1 VTLSGSASANQAL
14 TVREDCE
21 RFLPTDNGTNKM
33 LGIGRHLL
41 LLACTGALLSIAP
54 LAAPAAENETST
66 GAQADAGIPVPEIKK
81 LFANNCSWCH
91 GAYGMTA
98 DKGPRLAGTKMTE
111 DEVRERIRHGK
122 EGYMPS
128 FAKVLNEQQIAAFAK
143 YIKSLTPAD

>member
-1 VTLSGSASANQAL
+1 M
-14 TVREDCE
+14 R
-21 RFLPTDNGTNKM
+21 
-33 LGIGRHLL
+33 GIGRRL
-41 LLACTGALLSIAP
+41 LLAACAGALLAIAP

-66 GAQADAGIPVPEIKK
+66 GAQADAEVTVPQVKK

-122 EGYMPS
+122 EGYMPP
-128 FAKVLNEQQIAAFAK
+128 FGKVLNDQQIAAFAK

>member
-1 VTLSGSASANQAL
+1 MV
-14 TVREDCE
+14 
-21 RFLPTDNGTNKM
+21 
-33 LGIGRHLL
+33 
-41 LLACTGALLSIAP
+41 P
-54 LAAPAAENETST
+54 LAVPAAENEAAT
-66 GAQADAGIPVPEIKK
+66 GAEANAAVPLSEIKK

-111 DEVRERIRHGK
+111 EEVRERIRHGK

-128 FAKVLNEQQIAAFAK
+128 FASVLNDKQIAAFAK

>member
-1 VTLSGSASANQAL
+1 MSVSFSRWRRKQDARVWATYAFGRFRRRLAVGRPDYG
-14 TVREDCE
+14 VGGGE
-21 RFLPTDNGTNKM
+21 RGWNGRRGNAE
-33 LGIGRHLL
+33 I
-41 LLACTGALLSIAP
+41 P
-54 LAAPAAENETST
+54 L
-66 GAQADAGIPVPEIKK
+66 PEIKK

-111 DEVRERIRHGK
+111 EEVRERIRHGK

-128 FAKVLNEQQIAAFAK
+128 FAKVLTDPQIAAFAK

>member
-1 VTLSGSASANQAL
+1 ML
-14 TVREDCE
+14 
-21 RFLPTDNGTNKM
+21 DNGQ
-33 LGIGRHLL
+33 RL
-41 LLACTGALLSIAP
+41 LLAACAGALLAIGA
-54 LAAPAAENETST
+54 LAASAAEDETPT
-66 GAQADAGIPVPEIKK
+66 AAQVDSAVTVPEVKK

-122 EGYMPS
+122 QGYMPP
-128 FAKVLNEQQIAAFAK
+128 FGKVLNEQQIAAFAK

>member
-1 VTLSGSASANQAL
+1 MS
-14 TVREDCE
+14 
-21 RFLPTDNGTNKM
+21 RFLLTDNGWDKM
-33 LGIGRHLL
+33 LGIGRGL
-41 LLACTGALLSIAP
+41 LLAALAGGFLSAAP
-54 LAAPAAENETST
+54 LAAPAAENATSS
-66 GAQADAGIPVPEIKK
+66 GAQADTEIPFTEVKK
-81 LFANNCSWCH
+81 RFANNCSWCH

-111 DEVRERIRHGK
+111 EEVRERIRHGK

>member
-1 VTLSGSASANQAL
+1 
-14 TVREDCE
+14 
-21 RFLPTDNGTNKM
+21 M
-33 LGIGRHLL
+33 LGIGRRL
-41 LLACTGALLSIAP
+41 LLAACAVALLAIAQP
-54 LAAPAAENETST
+54 AAPAAENETST
-66 GAQADAGIPVPEIKK
+66 GAQTDTAVTVTEIKK

-122 EGYMPS
+122 EGYMPP
-128 FAKVLNEQQIAAFAK
+128 FGKVLNDQQIAAFAK

>member
-1 VTLSGSASANQAL
+1 
-14 TVREDCE
+14 
-21 RFLPTDNGTNKM
+21 M
-33 LGIGRHLL
+33 LGIGRRL
-41 LLACTGALLSIAP
+41 LLAACAVALLAMAP

-66 GAQADAGIPVPEIKK
+66 GAQADATVPVTEVKK

-122 EGYMPS
+122 EGYMPP
-128 FAKVLNEQQIAAFAK
+128 FGKVLNDQQIAAFAK

>member
-1 VTLSGSASANQAL
+1 
-14 TVREDCE
+14 
-21 RFLPTDNGTNKM
+21 M
-33 LGIGRHLL
+33 LGIERRL
-41 LLACTGALLSIAP
+41 LLAACAGALLAIAP
-54 LAAPAAENETST
+54 PAAPAAENDNST
-66 GAQADAGIPVPEIKK
+66 GAQVDAAAVPVTEVKK

-122 EGYMPS
+122 EGYMPP
-128 FAKVLNEQQIAAFAK
+128 FGKVLNDQQIAEFAK

>member
-1 VTLSGSASANQAL
+1 
-14 TVREDCE
+14 
-21 RFLPTDNGTNKM
+21 M
-33 LGIGRHLL
+33 
-41 LLACTGALLSIAP
+41 LLAAVGFFSIVP
-54 LAAPAAENETST
+54 IAAPAAENETAT
-66 GAQADAGIPVPEIKK
+66 GAEANAELPLPEIKK

-111 DEVRERIRHGK
+111 EQVRERIRHGK

-128 FAKVLNEQQIAAFAK
+128 FAKVLTEPQIAAFAK

>member
-1 VTLSGSASANQAL
+1 
-14 TVREDCE
+14 
-21 RFLPTDNGTNKM
+21 M
-33 LGIGRHLL
+33 LGIGRRLL
-41 LLACTGALLSIAP
+41 LVVCIGALLSIAP
-54 LAAPAAENETST
+54 LAVPAAENEPPPA
-66 GAQADAGIPVPEIKK
+66 AQADAEVPVPEVKK

-111 DEVRERIRHGK
+111 AEVRERIRHGK

-128 FAKVLNEQQIAAFAK
+128 FATVLNDKQIAAFAK